1 MHRSSSAWN
10 RLCFALVCSGAALA
24 VVLAPLPA
32 AGQSPKGVAID
43 SGANALD
50 GARAARVLAA
60 QDKWEEAIEQGQKA
74 LALARKQF
82 GPQHAYVAY
91 MLDDLA
97 TWRFRQQRFDEALT
111 LSRQAVELASESLGA
126 DAVES
131 ASLLNNLGSILSGMG
146 RPQEA
151 VPAFEQS
158 RAAYVKRLGADH
170 ERSAQLA
177 RNLGTTYLEL
187 SKLDDA
193 RKNFVEAVR
202 AGRLS
207 QAESLDLAR
216 AHNGL
221 ANVQLRLDAFREA
234 RVEAESAQRIV
245 AAQRLAA
252 PNDVAEIAVT
262 LSQVDIHESKLEAA
276 KGRLDSALKQ
286 LDAGNA
292 QQEMARASVL
302 FNIGW
307 VHILR
312 RQTVEAERAYKD
324 VLGIY
329 RRRLG
334 SQHPNVGKALHSLA
348 IVYQDLGQF
357 GQAEQ
362 LYRQAIDIFT
372 ASFGA
377 TDASVAASRLEYSSL
392 LTEVDRPA
400 DGKREAQAALEIF
413 NRLPGAW
420 SLKRGYANSVLALA
434 LHRSGDLMNAETT
447 YLRAL
452 ELIGGVAGG
461 QSSDLAPGL
470 TDLARILRKL
480 SRFNEAEARLLL
492 AIAILE
498 RDGANTAGG
507 LAESLSE
514 LVQLR
519 IAQGRVAEGLVTS
532 RKAIGIATRRMRT
545 AQQVLTAAAPGEQ
558 SQARGLYEQ
567 FLETAWMA
575 KSYQAEASLGEMF
588 EAAQEPHMTGT
599 ADAVSRTA
607 ARFAAGEGKLANLVR
622 ERQDAVESLIA
633 LDRYRIERLTRVQ
646 GGSSPVDEENIARL
660 KQAKLSETVERLDAR
675 LRTEF
680 PRYAE
685 LTSPQTVAAAAVQSQ
700 LGSEEAL
707 FLQVTSAKA
716 TYLFLVNRNAVKF
729 ARTELTR
736 QQLQRA
742 VDSVRKG
749 LDLQNVSRLSELL
762 QFDSGSARLLHQRLF
777 EPFLQELKDVKHLIV
792 VVDGAMQNLPASV
805 LLASPVLTPPKHLSD
820 FGNWDYFG
828 RRHAISVVPSVSSFM
843 LLRTVS
849 ERSRAGQ
856 PFVGFGDPALE
867 GKGGVARS
875 ALIQELAVDTDPAVL
890 RQSLVP
896 LPETRGELQ
905 AIARALNTGDSV
917 LYFQDR
923 ASETAV
929 KRADLSKYRILA
941 FATHGLLA
949 GDFRGLAEPAL
960 VLTPPKKATLLDD
973 GLLTASE
980 IAMLKLDADWVLLS
994 ACNTAGPIGRPG
1006 AEGLSGLAKAFFY
1019 AGSRAM
1025 LVSHWWVASDAT
1037 TVLMIK
1043 IIEAL
1048 AGDPT
1053 IGRAEALRRGM
1064 LGLIDGKA
1072 KASFAHPV
1080 FWAPFVNVGEG
1091 GRNL

>member
-1 MHRSSSAWN
+1 MGFGFTCTVATLAVLLAAPPAVGQAPNSAAIEAGAT
-10 RLCFALVCSGAALA
+10 ALV
-24 VVLAPLPA
+24 
-32 AGQSPKGVAID
+32 VAQ
-43 SGANALD
+43 
-50 GARAARVLAA
+50 AARSLAA
-60 QDKWEEAIEQGQKA
+60 QGKLEEAIEQGQKA
-74 LALARKQF
+74 LALARTQF

-111 LSRQAVELASESLGA
+111 LSRQAVELVSQSLGA

-131 ASLLNNLGSILSGMG
+131 ASLLNNRGSILSGMG

-151 VPAFEQS
+151 APVFEQS
-158 RAAYVKRLGADH
+158 RTAYVKHLGADH
-170 ERSAQLA
+170 ERSAQLS

-187 SKLDDA
+187 SQLEDA
-193 RKNFVEAVR
+193 RKNFFEAVR

-207 QAESLDLAR
+207 QAKSLDLAR

-221 ANVQLRLDAFREA
+221 ANVHLRLDAFGEA
-234 RVEAESAQRIV
+234 RLEAENAQRIV
-245 AAQRLAA
+245 AAQGLAA
-252 PNDVAEIAVT
+252 PNDMAEIAVT

-276 KGRLDSALKQ
+276 KGRLENALKQ
-286 LDAGNA
+286 LDSGNA

-362 LYRQAIDIFT
+362 FYRQAIDIFT

-377 TDASVAASRLEYSSL
+377 ADASVAASRLEYSSL
-392 LTEVDRPA
+392 LTELDRPA
-400 DGKREAQAALEIF
+400 EGMREAQAALEIF
-413 NRLPGAW
+413 NRLPSGW
-420 SLKRGYANSVLALA
+420 RLKRGYANSVLALA
-434 LHRSGDLMNAETT
+434 LHHSGDLMNAQTA

-452 ELIGGVAGG
+452 ELIGAVAGG

-480 SRFNEAEARLLL
+480 GRFDEAETRLLL

-514 LVQLR
+514 LVELR
-519 IAQGRVAEGLVTS
+519 IAQGRVAEGMATS
-532 RKAIGIATRRMRT
+532 RKAIGIATRRIRT

-575 KSYQAEASLGEMF
+575 KSVQVETSLGEMF

-607 ARFAAGEGKLANLVR
+607 ARFAAGAGKLASLVR
-622 ERQDAVESLIA
+622 ERQDAVENLIA
-633 LDRYRIERLTRVQ
+633 LDRYRVERLTRLQ
-646 GGSSPVDEENIARL
+646 GGASPVGEENIARL
-660 KQAKLSETVERLDAR
+660 KQEQLFETVERLDAR

-685 LTSPQTVAAAAVQSQ
+685 LTSPQPIAAAAVQSQ
-700 LGSEEAL
+700 LRSEEAL
-707 FLQVTSAKA
+707 FLQITSAKA
-716 TYLFLVNRNAVKF
+716 TYLFLVTRDAVKF

-736 QQLQRA
+736 QQLQLA
-742 VDSVRKG
+742 VASIRKG

-777 EPFLQELKDVKHLIV
+777 EPFLQELKNVKHLIV
-792 VVDGAMQNLPASV
+792 VVDGAMQNLPVSL
-805 LLASPVLTPPKHLSD
+805 LLASPVVAPPKSLSD

-849 ERSRAGQ
+849 DRSRGGQ

-875 ALIQELAVDTDPAVL
+875 ALVKELAVDTDPAVL
-890 RQSLVP
+890 RQSLLP

-905 AIARALNTGDSV
+905 AIARALNSSDAA
-917 LYFQDR
+917 LHFQER
-923 ASETAV
+923 ASETFV

-960 VLTPPKKATLLDD
+960 VLTPPQKATPLDD

-1006 AEGLSGLAKAFFY
+1006 AEGLSGLARAFFY

-1043 IIEAL
+1043 IIESL
-1048 AGDPT
+1048 AKDPS
-1053 IGRAEALRRGM
+1053 IGRAEALRQGILQLM
-1064 LGLIDGKA
+1064 DGKP

-1091 GRNL
+1091 GAGL